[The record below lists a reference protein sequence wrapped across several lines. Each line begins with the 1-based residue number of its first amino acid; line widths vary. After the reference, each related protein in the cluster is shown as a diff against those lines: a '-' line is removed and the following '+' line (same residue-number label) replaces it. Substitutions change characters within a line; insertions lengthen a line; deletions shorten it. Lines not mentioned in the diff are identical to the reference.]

1 MSGTDGGLV
10 QSTSSLMVSWGNSE
24 GDTNMYVG
32 NGNVTDIDDT
42 NQNGVWKHYAVV
54 RNGGTL
60 KLYVNGKVAYSASN
74 SVDMTGFRYLSI
86 SGYYN
91 TNFLWK
97 GYIQDFRIY
106 GNTKYTSDFVVPS
119 TSPDILPDTPSGV
132 SGGSKLTKIIDG
144 AVSFDGDDSLSIVD
158 STDFDFG
165 SNNFCCEL
173 WFYLTTVANDK
184 TFIGNYS
191 GNNAFQVFIGGSGGN
206 KAGMQL
212 RQSGGTYKD
221 VYTTTSIGANRW
233 YHLACVREGSNTKVY
248 LNGKLE
254 NTTDFGSGVL
264 LILMLT

>member
-1 MSGTDGGLV
+1 M
-10 QSTSSLMVSWGNSE
+10 
-24 GDTNMYVG
+24 
-32 NGNVTDIDDT
+32 
-42 NQNGVWKHYAVV
+42 
-54 RNGGTL
+54 
-60 KLYVNGKVAYSASN
+60 
-74 SVDMTGFRYLSI
+74 
-86 SGYYN
+86 
-91 TNFLWK
+91 
-97 GYIQDFRIY
+97 
-106 GNTKYTSDFVVPS
+106 
-119 TSPDILPDTPSGV
+119 
-132 SGGSKLTKIIDG
+132 SGGSKLAKITEG
-144 AVSFDGDDSLSIVD
+144 AVSFDGDDSLSIAD

-206 KAGMQL
+206 KTGMQL

-254 NTTDFGSGVL
+254 NTTDFGSGAAIDSNAAMTIGNRTGNTAYGITGLISNLRLVNGSSVYTADFTPPSEPLTNITNTKL
-264 LILMLT
+264 LCCQSNTSAVDTTVVPGSAPNTRNWSSGISDWKY